1 MRLFFSRHIWKVF
14 LTDMPAFWLNKLS
27 ALRWQHFENEWIVF
41 NEGCGETAVA
51 DPLTASIL
59 MALEPGPLEQNA
71 LMAQIAEDFQIA
83 DQEQLRPL
91 VMEKTETLMRMGWV
105 ESET

>member
-1 MRLFFSRHIWKVF
+1 MIL
-14 LTDMPAFWLNKLS
+14 WLCKS
-27 ALRWQHFENEWIVF
+27 SSLRWQHLGDEWVVF

-59 MALEPGPLEQNA
+59 MALESGALEQNA

-83 DQEQLRPL
+83 NHEQLRPL
-91 VMEKTETLMRMGWV
+91 VMEKTEILLRMGWI

>member
-1 MRLFFSRHIWKVF
+1 MILRLCE
-14 LTDMPAFWLNKLS
+14 LS
-27 ALRWQHFENEWIVF
+27 SLRWKRLGDEWVVF

-51 DPLTASIL
+51 DPLTAAIL
-59 MALEPGPLEQNA
+59 MALESGTLEQNA

-83 DQEQLRPL
+83 NQEQLRPL
-91 VMEKTETLMRMGWV
+91 VMEKTETLMRMGWI

>member
-1 MRLFFSRHIWKVF
+1 MILRLCE
-14 LTDMPAFWLNKLS
+14 LS
-27 ALRWQHFENEWIVF
+27 SLRWQHLGDDWVVF

-51 DPLTASIL
+51 DPVTAAIL
-59 MALEPGPLEQNA
+59 MALESGALEQNA

-83 DQEQLRPL
+83 NHEQLRPL
-91 VMEKTETLMRMGWV
+91 VMEKTQTLMRMGWI

>member
-1 MRLFFSRHIWKVF
+1 MTL
-14 LTDMPAFWLNKLS
+14 WLCKSSSLC
-27 ALRWQHFENEWIVF
+27 WQHLGDEWVVF

-59 MALEPGPLEQNA
+59 MALESGALEQNA

-83 DQEQLRPL
+83 DHEQLRPL
-91 VMEKTETLMRMGWV
+91 VMEKTETLLQMGWI

>member
-1 MRLFFSRHIWKVF
+1 MILRLCE
-14 LTDMPAFWLNKLS
+14 LS
-27 ALRWQHFENEWIVF
+27 FLRWQHLGDEWVVF

-51 DPLTASIL
+51 DPLTATIL

-83 DQEQLRPL
+83 NHEQLRPL